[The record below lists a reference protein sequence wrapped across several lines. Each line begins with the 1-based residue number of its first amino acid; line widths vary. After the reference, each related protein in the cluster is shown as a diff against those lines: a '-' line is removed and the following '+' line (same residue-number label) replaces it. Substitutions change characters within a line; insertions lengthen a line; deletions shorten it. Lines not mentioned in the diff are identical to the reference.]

1 MSTKD
6 QLTSLK
12 RPVVLE
18 YILIAHYTL
27 NSSST
32 VLEGILLSRI
42 AVEGVIDE
50 DVIIPV
56 GGEIQPPF
64 QELQITQ
71 FVQFLQFNKLD
82 IVLAAAIPHRPV
94 QDSSTCMTVFSPL
107 ARQKRC

>member
-56 GGEIQPPF
+56 GGEIQP
-64 QELQITQ
+64 
-71 FVQFLQFNKLD
+71 QFLQFNKLD

-94 QDSSTCMTVFSPL
+94 QDSSTCMTAFSPL